1 MKHFWIAL
9 CLVSLLAACGA
20 ETDTQTKQETPTA
33 EADSKE
39 ATLAA
44 DTSGKTPSTDGDG
57 EVSSTATTSPTSYS
71 GPAKIAFTRTSHNF
85 GTHKVGDSVF
95 TFFDFKNVG
104 GEPLQITNAKP
115 SCSCTGVQ
123 YPKGKSFGPGEGGR
137 VRVSYPTKD
146 KVGFNAKNV
155 LIFTNG
161 DKTPVKL
168 SFQLEVEE

>member
-1 MKHFWIAL
+1 MAL
-9 CLVSLLAACGA
+9 SLLAACGA
-20 ETDTQTKQETPTA
+20 ETESETKQNQSTA
-33 EADSKE
+33 EANPQE
-39 ATLAA
+39 AAGVA
-44 DTSGKTPSTDGDG
+44 DTSGNTASTGNGEEPSTPT
-57 EVSSTATTSPTSYS
+57 SSPASYS

-161 DKTPVKL
+161 DKTPLKL